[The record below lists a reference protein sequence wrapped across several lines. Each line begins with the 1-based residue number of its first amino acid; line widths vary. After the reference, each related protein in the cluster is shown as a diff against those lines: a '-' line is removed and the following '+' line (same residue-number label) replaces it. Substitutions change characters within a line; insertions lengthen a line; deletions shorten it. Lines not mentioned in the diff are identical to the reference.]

1 MPKTEYDGNY
11 HLNIAQPVVYENFI
25 ANEAVD
31 FETLD
36 TAVSKILR
44 ETEKQIEL
52 MIDHFEMNNDE
63 GAEIDTVDLDS
74 KFEVLHDYCRDYI
87 NE

>member
-1 MPKTEYDGNY
+1 
-11 HLNIAQPVVYENFI
+11 
-25 ANEAVD
+25 
-31 FETLD
+31 
-36 TAVSKILR
+36 
-44 ETEKQIEL
+44 